1 MAYPLRPAS
10 LVAMENNGQ
19 EDPSGGQNRIHRG
32 PWLWQS
38 LPGAEQGVTW
48 PPKEQG
54 GHAEQDFTCS
64 PFSLFLNGS
73 SFCSLTMS
81 NPSLILRTLE
91 QKTCLIV
98 KGRRTTGSLR
108 EKPARMTPWLH
119 AQETG
124 IFSVCG
130 GRV

>member
-1 MAYPLRPAS
+1 MDK
-10 LVAMENNGQ
+10 

-64 PFSLFLNGS
+64 PFSLFQALS
-73 SFCSLTMS
+73 AVFPCLT
-81 NPSLILRTLE
+81 
-91 QKTCLIV
+91 
-98 KGRRTTGSLR
+98 
-108 EKPARMTPWLH
+108 H
-119 AQETG
+119 H
-124 IFSVCG
+124 
-130 GRV
+130 